1 MGGDGPLILNAIL
14 VVVERYSALKRA
26 RFGSETSA
34 AALRGMCVLLCLA
47 DGSEEDAERD
57 GTIRS
62 GVPQQGG
69 PIPQGEIGIM
79 CAIDIQECAR
89 HGGGIH
95 RRLRIV
101 GTLALG

>member
-14 VVVERYSALKRA
+14 VVVERYSALKRG

-47 DGSEEDAERD
+47 DGSEEDAEERD
-57 GTIRS
+57 GTIQS

-69 PIPQGEIGIM
+69 PIPQGEIGNM
-79 CAIDIQECAR
+79 CANDIR
-89 HGGGIH
+89 
-95 RRLRIV
+95 
-101 GTLALG
+101 